1 MKRIK
6 DFLTIILF
14 GAVIFGFS
22 VAFAITPDT
31 DISKAE
37 RRKLKNAPEVTVKS
51 VMSKSFSEELEEYFL
66 DQFPKRD
73 WFRKVNDNVRVT
85 VLGQRDVNGLW
96 TMNGSIFKHEGDLK
110 PDQVK
115 YGSSVINRVIKTNL
129 SGMNVY
135 YSVIPD
141 KNYYIKGVGN
151 HPEFD
156 YESLLKILDE
166 NIKGAEYIDIFGE
179 LDLYDYYR
187 TDTHWT
193 QDKIFPVVEK
203 LADAMGMKENLTPMD
218 DYKKNE
224 LYPFYGVYWGQA
236 ALGEKPDTLKYLTSF
251 YTENAKVSGIDPE
264 ILERDFGVKY
274 DLSDKVY
281 SLDRFDGLDG
291 YDVFLSGAQP
301 IVTIEC
307 EDAKTDRELVIFR
320 DSYGSSIAPLFTGAY
335 KKITLIDLRYIPTM
349 LLGQFVEFKEGGDVL
364 FLYSTS
370 LLNSSMLMR

>member
-1 MKRIK
+1 MKKMK

-14 GAVIFGFS
+14 GTVIFGFS
-22 VAFAITPDT
+22 VAFALTPDQ

-37 RRKLKNAPEVTVKS
+37 RRKLKSAPEVSVKA
-51 VMSKSFSEELEEYFL
+51 VMSKSFSEKLEEYFL

-73 WFRKVNDNVRVT
+73 WFRKVNDNVRAT
-85 VLGQRDVNGLW
+85 VLRQEDVNGLW
-96 TMNGSIFKHEGDLK
+96 TMNGSIFKYEGDIK

-115 YGSSVINRVIKTNL
+115 YGTSVINRVIKTNL

-141 KNYYIKGVGN
+141 KNYYIRGIGN
-151 HPEFD
+151 RPEFD
-156 YESLLKILDE
+156 YETLLSIMDE
-166 NIKGAEYIDIFGE
+166 NIAGAEYIDIFGE

-203 LADAMGMKENLTPMD
+203 LADAMGIRENLTPIE
-218 DYKKNE
+218 DYKVRE

-236 ALGEKPDTLKYLTSF
+236 ALGEKPDTIKYLTNS

-264 ILERDFGVKY
+264 VLEKDFGVKY
-274 DLSDKVY
+274 NLWDKVY
-281 SLDRFDGLDG
+281 ALDKFEGMDG
-291 YDVFLSGAQP
+291 YDIYLSGAQP
-301 IVTIEC
+301 IVSIEC
-307 EDAKTDRELVIFR
+307 ENAKTDRELVIFR

-335 KKITLIDLRYIPTM
+335 KKITLVDLRYIPTM